1 MTAMMTIRSLTIAAA
16 FVLASPAMAQQFT
29 AGDISV
35 EKAWAPAT
43 PKGAP
48 VGAGYL
54 VIHNKG
60 TAPDKLMG
68 GASDA
73 AADVQ
78 VHEMS
83 MKNGVMSMRQLSD
96 GLTVPA
102 NGSVTLAPRG
112 DHLMFQGLK
121 QPFVKG
127 QTVKAMLNFEHAGS
141 LPIELKVESVGAQG
155 PGGAKAPAADSM
167 KGMKMD

>member
-1 MTAMMTIRSLTIAAA
+1 MTIFQPLAIAATFA
-16 FVLASPAMAQQFT
+16 LASPALAQQFV

-43 PKGAP
+43 PKGAA

-54 VIHNKG
+54 VIYNKG
-60 TAPDKLMG
+60 ATPDTLKG
-68 GASDA
+68 GSSDM

-102 NGSVTLAPRG
+102 NGSVTLAPKAL
-112 DHLMFQGLK
+112 HLMFQGLK

-127 QTVKAMLNFEHAGS
+127 QTVKATLNFEHAGS
-141 LPIELKVESVGAQG
+141 LPIELKVEGVGAMG
-155 PGGAKAPAADSM
+155 LGGAKAPAVDSM